1 MSTSKAKE
9 RVAAHLR
16 AKRIRQEAG
25 KPTDDDNNYSVVRG
39 DKSIRGPSS
48 SSIRHVAMNR
58 NSSLGRKCCSLSE
71 TAPSV
76 AYESTFG
83 KVNFG
88 SHSIFQ
94 SAKLGSIPRKR
105 PSSYKAGREREA
117 KGSGK
122 SENVV
127 NLKLNRV
134 RRGTV
139 EDMQRGLIEWDIMA
153 ELQAEVTNCR

>member
-25 KPTDDDNNYSVVRG
+25 KPRDDSNNYGVVRL
-39 DKSIRGPSS
+39 DNSIRGPSS
-48 SSIRHVAMNR
+48 SSIGPVAMNR
-58 NSSLGRKCCSLSE
+58 NSSLGKKSCSLSG
-71 TAPSV
+71 TARSV
-76 AYESTFG
+76 AYDSTLD
-83 KVNFG
+83 KVNLG
-88 SHSIFQ
+88 SDSILQ
-94 SAKLGSIPRKR
+94 SSKLGSIPRKR

-117 KGSGK
+117 KASGK